1 MVDLAASD
9 VARYQRQVSTEE
21 KRDSQL
27 TAADELDCNGLAPV
41 NVCRRNLDLDTRR
54 VEPGSAQFNTN
65 PVSHQ
70 GVIFTALARMRAP
83 IAAADCWPI
92 QTWIRPPSSMMPNR
106 TGSSMKATAR
116 IAWSV
121 S

>member
-9 VARYQRQVSTEE
+9 VARYERQVSTEE

-27 TAADELDCNGLAPV
+27 TVADELDCNGLAPV

-70 GVIFTALARMRAP
+70 GVIFTALARHASADRCGRLLADP
-83 IAAADCWPI
+83 NVDQAAEFDDAEQNW
-92 QTWIRPPSSMMPNR
+92 Q
-106 TGSSMKATAR
+106 
-116 IAWSV
+116 
-121 S
+121 